1 MPYLPPYEDYP
12 SPTSPEEAE
21 SRATYFRTIDPFPDI
36 PRALLSSEHVMDY
49 IRVTGMLHPV
59 DFSRERGRLKA
70 ASYEAL
76 PGKKFIRWDDKGQK
90 VICDIKAEEEYE
102 LPRNSITFIQIEP
115 KIRLPDYI
123 ALRFNLRIKH
133 VHRGL
138 LLGTGP
144 LVDPG
149 FKGDLLIPLHNLTS
163 EPYRIK
169 GNEGLIWIE
178 FTKTSHNPAVA
189 PRPPGEFR
197 EIERHKTDV
206 RFEAYFERASQNNP
220 IRSSIPIFI
229 KDANDKARQADMSA
243 RRALRTTQIFA
254 GIGILAIAGLVVA
267 LHTYFTQVN
276 ANAIAANSLAG
287 SVGREAVLA
296 GSDAKRALGE
306 NRALKTQLETAQEQ
320 IGGLTAQMQKLLE
333 EVSQLRQRRGG
344 SRP

>member
-1 MPYLPPYEDYP
+1 
-12 SPTSPEEAE
+12 
-21 SRATYFRTIDPFPDI
+21 
-36 PRALLSSEHVMDY
+36 
-49 IRVTGMLHPV
+49 
-59 DFSRERGRLKA
+59 
-70 ASYEAL
+70 
-76 PGKKFIRWDDKGQK
+76 
-90 VICDIKAEEEYE
+90 
-102 LPRNSITFIQIEP
+102 
-115 KIRLPDYI
+115 
-123 ALRFNLRIKH
+123 
-133 VHRGL
+133 
-138 LLGTGP
+138 
-144 LVDPG
+144 G